1 MVKGLKKF
9 KEHFAGFE
17 DNYVIIGGTACDIVL
32 RDTDMRPR
40 ATDDIDMI
48 LVVEKITPE
57 FGQRFWDFIA
67 SGEYTTRERK
77 REDKESATEL
87 FRFIN
92 PKGGF
97 PVQIELLS
105 RFPGILGEP
114 TGFYLTPIPV
124 GDDIPSLSA
133 ILLDEEYYDQ
143 TIENSIIEDDVRI
156 ANPLSLLCL
165 KVKAFLNLTEEK
177 KTNPNVRSGDIKK
190 HRDDVFRLLAMRID
204 PFTPIELSA
213 TIKSELA
220 TFISMIEDS
229 LPNQSL
235 QDSLRRTDS
244 DIRGFLDIMKEI
256 FGIPVAIKK

>member
-1 MVKGLKKF
+1 MVKGLEKF

-17 DNYVIIGGTACDIVL
+17 DNYVIIGGTACDITL
-32 RDTDMRPR
+32 RNTDMRPR

-48 LVVEKITPE
+48 LVIEKMTLE
-57 FGQRFWDFIA
+57 FGQSFWDFIVL
-67 SGEYTTRERK
+67 GEYVTRQRK
-77 REDKESATEL
+77 RENKEPVTEL

-92 PKGGF
+92 PKEGF

-105 RFPGILGEP
+105 KYPDVLGEP
-114 TGFYLTPIPV
+114 TEFHLTPIPV
-124 GDDIPSLSA
+124 GEEIPSLSA
-133 ILLDEEYYDQ
+133 ILLDEEYYNQ
-143 TIENSIIEDDVRI
+143 VIENSVIEDDVRI

-177 KTNPNVRSGDIKK
+177 KTNPNVRSSDIKK
-190 HRDDVFRLLAMRID
+190 HRDDVFKLLAMRID

-213 TIKSELA
+213 TMKNELIA
-220 TFISMIEDS
+220 FVRMMEAS

-235 QDSLRRTDS
+235 RDSLQRTDN

-256 FGIPVAIKK
+256 FGIG